1 VAVQKKMMWI
11 VVLLATPFLHLLGIV
26 CGGWQMA
33 RAALIAQNKIAAG
46 ENDPAFYHAK
56 IATARF
62 YADHFLTQAGG
73 LSDTT
78 MHGGAGVMALAEEQ
92 F

>member
-1 VAVQKKMMWI
+1 
-11 VVLLATPFLHLLGIV
+11 
-26 CGGWQMA
+26 MA
-33 RAALIAQNKIAAG
+33 RAALIAHNRLAAG
-46 ENDPAFYHAK
+46 ENDPAFYQAK

-62 YADHFLTQAGG
+62 YADHFLTQAVG

-78 MHGGAGVMALAEEQ
+78 MHGAAGVMALAEEQ